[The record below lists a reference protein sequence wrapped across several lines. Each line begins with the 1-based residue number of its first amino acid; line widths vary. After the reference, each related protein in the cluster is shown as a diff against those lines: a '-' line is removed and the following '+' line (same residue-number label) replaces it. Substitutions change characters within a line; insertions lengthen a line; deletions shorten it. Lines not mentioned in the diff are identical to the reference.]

1 MPAPEPAPRILVT
14 AFEPFG
20 PPGKPLRPENAS
32 ERVLRA
38 FLELHPARV
47 STVVLP
53 VDARCEIHLARE
65 FDRDPA
71 GVVATGEAGG
81 DGPWDT
87 NVEEVARDLPVAA
100 SATLDPGAAGNAV
113 FRTSLFAPALSLLP
127 GMERE
132 DRIGSYW
139 CNRAYWRVLEWTQ
152 LFHRPAVFLHF
163 RVGGDRERQVA
174 HLAHVVAA
182 MERTL
187 HRAPPP
193 RVRRGGGGTSLAS
206 SLSRW

>member
-1 MPAPEPAPRILVT
+1 MTAPEPASRILVT

-20 PPGKPLRPENAS
+20 RPGSPVRPENAS

-38 FLELHPARV
+38 FLELHPDRV
-47 STVVLP
+47 SSAVLH
-53 VDARCEIHLARE
+53 VDARCEVHLARE
-65 FDRDPA
+65 FDGNPG

-81 DGPWDT
+81 EGKWDT

-100 SATLDPGAAGNAV
+100 SAAVDVEAGGDAV
-113 FRTSLFAPALSLLP
+113 FRTSLFAPGLALLP

-163 RVGGDRERQVA
+163 RVGGDRERQLH
-174 HLAHVVAA
+174 HLAHVVDST
-182 MERTL
+182 ERTL
-187 HRAPPP
+187 HRAPP
-193 RVRRGGGGTSLAS
+193 VLERR
-206 SLSRW
+206 RR